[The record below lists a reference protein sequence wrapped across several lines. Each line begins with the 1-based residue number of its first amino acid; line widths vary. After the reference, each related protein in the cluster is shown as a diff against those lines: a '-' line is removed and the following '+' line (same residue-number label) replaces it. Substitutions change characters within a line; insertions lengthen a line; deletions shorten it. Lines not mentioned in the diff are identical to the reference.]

1 MHGHNPTAMP
11 GGGISEPFIRRPIAT
26 TLIMMGLLFVGLV
39 AYPSLPVAPL
49 PQVDFPTIQVSA
61 SLPGANPETMASSV
75 AQPLERQFAQI
86 PGVTQTTSS
95 SGLGTTTVVV
105 QFDLDRNIDAAAN
118 DIQAAINAASGQLPT
133 DLPSP
138 PTYRKVNPADA
149 PIMLLSATSDVLPLT
164 VVDDNADTKLAQRI
178 SQIDGVGLVNI
189 GGEQKPAIR
198 VQIDPAKLVTKG
210 LSLEDVRARLAL
222 TTVNQAK
229 GSMDGN
235 LRSLTIYANDQLIK
249 ADAWND
255 VIVAYRDGAPVRVRD
270 IGQAVDG
277 PEDMK
282 KAAWANGKR
291 GVFLVISKQPGANVI
306 ETVDRIKAELPRLQ
320 AAMPPS
326 IKIDVLSDRTQTI
339 RASVKDVQFTLLLSV
354 ALVVIVIFVFLRS
367 LWATIIPGVTVPL
380 SLLGALAMMWLAG
393 YSLDN
398 LSLMALTIA
407 VGFVVD
413 DAIVMLENI
422 VRHVEDGMKPF
433 EAALKGA
440 REIGFTIVSISL
452 SLVAAFIP
460 LLLMGGIIGR
470 LFREFAVT
478 VTMTI
483 AVSAFVALTLTPMMC
498 ARFLRSERETRHGRL
513 YAWTERGFDAV
524 LRAYERALDVCLRHR
539 FLTLIVFFATIATTA
554 MLFVAIPKG
563 FFPQQDTGLLQGTS
577 EAAQDVSFAEM
588 MRLQQQL
595 GDIIGKDT
603 DVQSY
608 AMAIGAGGAS
618 ASLNTG
624 RFYLTLK
631 PRSERNASAGE
642 IISRLRKATQNV
654 EGVKLYLQAAQD
666 ITVGGRAG
674 RSQFQYTLQDP
685 DIAELNAWAP
695 KLLEKLKTLPDLRDV
710 ATDQQAAG
718 MTLTLDINRDQ
729 ASRYGL
735 DPGAI
740 DNVLYDAFGQR
751 QVAQFF
757 TQQNSYHVVMEILPG
772 LQGTSESLDK
782 IYVKSPTTGE
792 QVPLAAFASWTT
804 RKTQP
809 LSISHQGQFPAI
821 TITFNL
827 AQGSSLGT
835 ATEAIKAAE
844 RGLGL
849 PVALRTSFQGN
860 AQAFQDSL
868 STVPILIFAA
878 LVVIYLILG
887 ILYESFI
894 HPLTILS
901 TLPSAGAGA
910 IATLMLFGFDFSL
923 VAMIGIILL
932 IGIVKKN
939 GIMLVDFAITAE
951 REEHLTPEAAVRKA
965 AILRFRPIMMT
976 TAAALLGGV
985 PLMLGAG
992 TGSEIRQPLGYA
1004 MVGGLIV
1011 SQALT
1016 LFTTPVVY
1024 VYLDRLATFLNRV
1037 VGQKA
1042 AGGDGADALPRQPA
1056 DVD

>member
-1 MHGHNPTAMP
+1 MHGIGHRDIPS
-11 GGGISEPFIRRPIAT
+11 GGISEPFIRRPIAT

-39 AYPSLPVAPL
+39 AYPNLPVAPL

-61 SLPGANPETMASSV
+61 SLPGASPETMASSV
-75 AQPLERQFAQI
+75 AQPLERQFARI
-86 PGVTQTTSS
+86 PGVAQTTSS

-105 QFDLDRNIDAAAN
+105 QFDLDRDIDAAAN
-118 DIQAAINAASGQLPT
+118 DIQAAINAAAGQLPT

-138 PTYRKVNPADA
+138 PTYRKVNPADS

-164 VVDDNADTKLAQRI
+164 EVDDNADIKLAQQI
-178 SQIDGVGLVNI
+178 SQIDGVGLVSI

-198 VQIDPAKLVTKG
+198 VQIDPAKLVAKG

-229 GSMDGN
+229 GNIDGT
-235 LRSLTIYANDQLIK
+235 LRSLTIYANDQLTK

-255 VIVAYRDGAPVRVRD
+255 VIVAYRDGAPIRVKD
-270 IGQAVDG
+270 IGQAVNG

-282 KAAWANGKR
+282 KAAWASGKR
-291 GVFLVISKQPGANVI
+291 GVFLIVSKQPGANVI
-306 ETVDRIKAELPRLQ
+306 ETVDRIKSELPRLR

-339 RASVKDVQFTLLLSV
+339 RASVEDVQFTLLLSV
-354 ALVVIVIFVFLRS
+354 ALVVAVIFVFLRS
-367 LWATIIPGVTVPL
+367 LWATIIPSVTVPL
-380 SLLGALAMMWLAG
+380 SLLGALALMWLAS

-422 VRHVEDGMKPF
+422 VRYVEDGMKPF
-433 EAALKGA
+433 DAAIKGA
-440 REIGFTIVSISL
+440 GEIGFTIVSISL
-452 SLVAAFIP
+452 SLIAAFIP

-470 LFREFAVT
+470 LFREFSLT

-498 ARFLRSERETRHGRL
+498 SRFLKAEREVRHGRI
-513 YAWTERGFDAV
+513 YALTERGFGA
-524 LRAYERALDVCLRHR
+524 LLGGYERALDVCLRHR
-539 FLTLIVFFATIATTA
+539 FLTLMVFFATVASTV

-588 MRLQQQL
+588 MRLQERL
-595 GDIIGKDT
+595 GDIIAKDP
-603 DVQSY
+603 DVQTY

-631 PRSERNASAGE
+631 PRNERKASAYE
-642 IISRLRKATQNV
+642 IIARLRKATQDV

-685 DIAELNAWAP
+685 DIGELNAWAP
-695 KLLEKLKTLPDLRDV
+695 KILEKLQTLPDLRDV

-718 MTLTLDINRDQ
+718 MTLTLAINRDQ

-735 DPGAI
+735 DPATI
-740 DNVLYDAFGQR
+740 DNTIYDAFGQR

-757 TQQNSYHVVMEILPG
+757 TQQNNYHIVLEILPE
-772 LQGTSESLDK
+772 LQGTAESLQK
-782 IYVKSPTTGE
+782 IYVKSPTTGD

-804 RKTQP
+804 RTTQP
-809 LSISHQGQFPAI
+809 LSISHQGQFPAV

-827 AQGSSLGT
+827 AQGSSLGA
-835 ATEAIKAAE
+835 ATDAIKAAE
-844 RGLGL
+844 RELGL
-849 PVALRTSFQGN
+849 PAAMRTTFQGN

-868 STVPILIFAA
+868 STVPMLIVAA

-887 ILYESFI
+887 VLYESFI

-910 IATLMLFGFDFSL
+910 IATLMLSGFDFSL
-923 VAMIGIILL
+923 VAMIGVILL

-951 REEHLTPEAAVRKA
+951 RDEHLTPEAAVRKA

-976 TAAALLGGV
+976 TAAALLGGI

-992 TGSEIRQPLGYA
+992 TGAEIRQPLGYA

-1024 VYLDRLATFLNRV
+1024 IYLDKLASLLDRM
-1037 VGQKA
+1037 VGRKDEPA
-1042 AGGDGADALPRQPA
+1042 AETAEAG
-1056 DVD
+1056 